1 VVDRRNRD
9 RAERANATDQKLTSK
24 CTPSSIDKFLPDK
37 VPGPDDAF
45 TPPAWLMEAV
55 EEIAKTEA
63 PAPKAPPVSFDLS
76 EEAVLHNTELLSDSN
91 LSMESLLM
99 KHQDTTLGFGSKFRP
114 LDQLELVLGQHPNFP
129 FFADVLANGMSHCFT
144 EELSDEQ
151 RRAGVNAMIL
161 RGNHKSVQQES
172 EAVRKLL
179 EKDVLH
185 GFSLPVSPD
194 IVPNIA
200 NAMVQPAGV
209 VKQFSLTED
218 GSRVLKSQLT
228 QDLTFPFTFLKASVN
243 SRIDMGACAEMT
255 CGWCLSRII
264 HFIVAL

>member
-1 VVDRRNRD
+1 M
-9 RAERANATDQKLTSK
+9 
-24 CTPSSIDKFLPDK
+24 PSNIDKFLPDK

-55 EEIAKTEA
+55 EEIANTEA

-76 EEAVLHNTELLSDSN
+76 KEAVLHNTELLSDSN

-99 KHQDTTLGFGSKFRP
+99 KHQDTTLGFGSEFRP

-129 FFADVLANGMSHCFT
+129 FFADVLANGMSHHFT

-151 RRAGVNAMIL
+151 RRAEVDAMIL
-161 RGNHKSVQQES
+161 RGDHKSVQQES

-185 GFSLPVSPD
+185 GFSSLPLSPD
-194 IVPNIA
+194 IGPDIA

-218 GSRVLKSQLT
+218 GSRVTLVHTGWNLT
-228 QDLTFPFTFLKASVN
+228 
-243 SRIDMGACAEMT
+243 
-255 CGWCLSRII
+255 
-264 HFIVAL
+264 